1 MTFEYVSSYPWQDG
15 SGTAKAIAD
24 ADTDVWQ
31 LDDRLLK
38 LATKWRWKKEK
49 GIEDWQVDQQLY
61 QRHANLLRGRDG
73 GAKALLFG
81 DPVWSAPT
89 PYTNLW
95 IQ

>member
-15 SGTAKAIAD
+15 SGMPKASAT
-24 ADTDVWQ
+24 ADTDVWT
-31 LDDRLLK
+31 LDDRLIK

-61 QRHANLLRGRDG
+61 QRHANLLRGRDAG
-73 GAKALLFG
+73 SKAIRFGAMTYHV
-81 DPVWSAPT
+81 PP

-95 IQ
+95 V